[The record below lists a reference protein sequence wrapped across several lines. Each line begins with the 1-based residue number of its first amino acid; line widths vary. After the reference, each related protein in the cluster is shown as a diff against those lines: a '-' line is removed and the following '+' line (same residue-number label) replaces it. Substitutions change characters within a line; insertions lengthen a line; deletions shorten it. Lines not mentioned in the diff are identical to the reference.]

1 MSAAAD
7 SVAVISRICE
17 EMRHDQPAGRTP
29 DRSSVTQRP
38 RPRTWRAAD
47 GLPLPAGRCP
57 VPGCGD
63 PIDRTRLMCRRDW
76 YLVPKQ
82 LRDRVW
88 ATWRSGQG
96 AASREHQQAVLR
108 RSPPAASPGCQAERR
123 QLIRFRLL
131 PGPGQRLDPA
141 G

>member
-1 MSAAAD
+1 MISQLAEPQTPAALP
-7 SVAVISRICE
+7 RG
-17 EMRHDQPAGRTP
+17 RGRGPGGQPT
-29 DRSSVTQRP
+29 
-38 RPRTWRAAD
+38 
-47 GLPLPAGRCP
+47 GLPLPPGRCP

-63 PIDRTRLMCRRDW
+63 QIDRTRLMCRRDW

-88 ATWRSGQG
+88 ATWHSGQG
-96 AASREHQQAVLR
+96 AASGEHQQAVLNAI
-108 RSPPAASPGCQAERR
+108 AACRLARLPGWRH
-123 QLIRFRLL
+123 QLIQFRLL